1 MKKILKILTL
11 IILFAVSAGLFM
23 VANVSADTVDE
34 LKSKIAEKGGE
45 IEELEKEIDKYT
57 REIVEVQAESKTL
70 SSSIKSLDLTRK
82 KLLTDIDVTNK
93 EIESTNYSLQ
103 KIKTEIDIT
112 INKIKGGNDVIGNIM
127 RNVDELE
134 TKSLVEVILENDE
147 LSDFWNDIENMERF
161 RDVISENLREL
172 EDLKI
177 DLQVKKIEKE
187 DEKRSLLGF
196 EFQLQDQKQV
206 VEINKENKSH
216 LLEQTENKEANYQK
230 MLADK
235 KAAKEAFEKELA
247 DFESQLKMVI
257 DQSRLP
263 ALGSGVLGWPLKDLS
278 LNSCYDGSTDAT
290 NCVTQYFGNTA
301 FARSGAYDGKG
312 HNGVDFRAAVGEP
325 LYASADGT
333 ILGTGN
339 TDLQAGCYSYGQW
352 VVITHDN
359 GLATLYAHMS
369 LIKVQKGQYVHK
381 GDMIGYS
388 GNTGYSTGPHLHY
401 SVYASE
407 GVSIVRMGDIKKV
420 TNCSDVNI
428 PVAPFNAYLN
438 PMDYLSSTE

>member
-134 TKSLVEVILENDE
+134 TRSLVEVILENDE

-196 EFQLQDQKQV
+196 
-206 VEINKENKSH
+206 I
-216 LLEQTENKEANYQK
+216 
-230 MLADK
+230 
-235 KAAKEAFEKELA
+235 
-247 DFESQLKMVI
+247 
-257 DQSRLP
+257 
-263 ALGSGVLGWPLKDLS
+263 
-278 LNSCYDGSTDAT
+278 
-290 NCVTQYFGNTA
+290 
-301 FARSGAYDGKG
+301 
-312 HNGVDFRAAVGEP
+312 
-325 LYASADGT
+325 
-333 ILGTGN
+333 
-339 TDLQAGCYSYGQW
+339 
-352 VVITHDN
+352 
-359 GLATLYAHMS
+359 
-369 LIKVQKGQYVHK
+369 
-381 GDMIGYS
+381 
-388 GNTGYSTGPHLHY
+388 
-401 SVYASE
+401 
-407 GVSIVRMGDIKKV
+407 
-420 TNCSDVNI
+420 CS
-428 PVAPFNAYLN
+428 
-438 PMDYLSSTE
+438 